1 MASSP
6 TAAGH
11 MVKAKPKGAKAQRR
25 PWAWWCWMAV
35 LGGAGDPKLVGVGGG
50 LAALLAVG
58 IGANLMQTN
67 GTPEAPPS
75 MHEGRIA
82 SLPSRRN
89 ETPSFPERG
98 PETLPAVKP
107 QAADAMPPKAAGI
120 TPPQAAGVKPQAA
133 DVTPQLAAGLASQRT
148 GELANTHPD
157 HGECMRWAA
166 GGQCQSNPV
175 FMLASCLL
183 GCSTEDSL
191 TLHIASRSG
200 NAEAVGVLL
209 QAGAAVEVT
218 DSVTRRCT
226 ARHSTGKPQ
235 L

>member
-1 MASSP
+1 
-6 TAAGH
+6 

-50 LAALLAVG
+50 LAALLAIG
-58 IGANLMQTN
+58 IGANLMQPG
-67 GTPEAPPS
+67 GTPEAPSS
-75 MHEGRIA
+75 MHEGRIP

-89 ETPSFPERG
+89 ETPSFPERES
-98 PETLPAVKP
+98 ETLPAVEPQAAGTMMPPQAAGILPPRDAGVKPRAAGVASQHASVTP
-107 QAADAMPPKAAGI
+107 QAADAMPQLA
-120 TPPQAAGVKPQAA
+120 AAGV
-133 DVTPQLAAGLASQRT
+133 ASQRT

-183 GCSTEDSL
+183 GCSTEDIL

-200 NAEAVGVLL
+200 NAVAVGVLL
-209 QAGAAVEVT
+209 QAG
-218 DSVTRRCT
+218 DRCM
-226 ARHSTGKPQ
+226 SG